1 MVYFL
6 HIFEKF
12 VDKYIVTRYIINM
25 IYQVP
30 IYRGAIKGDDMMEKD
45 IPLTEAMFYILLA
58 VRKPNHGYGIIQEIE
73 ELTKGR
79 VVLGAGTLYGA
90 IQTLQKKDWICI
102 YSVDNE
108 SRKKKEYIITENGK
122 KVFEAEC
129 ERLEEL
135 LNNSKKVME
144 DL

>member
-1 MVYFL
+1 
-6 HIFEKF
+6 
-12 VDKYIVTRYIINM
+12 M

-30 IYRGAIKGDDMMEKD
+30 IYRGAIKGAAMMEKD